1 MTHVHP
7 LGDRLHHRIPFR
19 LVQRQPIGPMPPR
32 DHQAVPR
39 RHRIGV
45 CQATARPAAFAAAL
59 GASVNPIPLPW
70 SRADAPPSLGSRHGS
85 PPRFLQAR
93 IGRKSNRGAH
103 GVHSDGL
110 RSLSLSSTASLREG
124 CAYAEAFGYAAH
136 KAVGTLFEAGNAVA
150 GEALQ
155 QHLSLLLCFP
165 FYRCWIGRWLGCSGH
180 PMGPVCTDWPCWA
193 LFSSVWPLI
202 FRWPSA

>member
-1 MTHVHP
+1 MGIGDAECLRLLRSPVP
-7 LGDRLHHRIPFR
+7 LWFR
-19 LVQRQPIGPMPPR
+19 GTMGSISRARWCGICR
-32 DHQAVPR
+32 
-39 RHRIGV
+39 
-45 CQATARPAAFAAAL
+45 ATARPAAFAAAL

-70 SRADAPPSLGSRHGS
+70 SRTGAPPSLGSRHGS

-93 IGRKSNRGAH
+93 IGRKSNRGSH

-136 KAVGTLFEAGNAVA
+136 KEVGTLFEAGNAVA

-155 QHLSLLLCFP
+155 QPYHAFFASHSVVAGEEDGWAVLAIPWAPLARIGHGGLCSP
-165 FYRCWIGRWLGCSGH
+165 QSG
-180 PMGPVCTDWPCWA
+180 
-193 LFSSVWPLI
+193 L
-202 FRWPSA
+202 